1 MSVLVIFS
9 CSKEL
14 FIFREILGFLLFLLV
29 LISSFNPWC
38 SNGCREIFPFS
49 VETCFC
55 DILSQYVVDLD
66 KFYTC

>member
-29 LISSFNPWC
+29 LISSFNPRC

-49 VETCFC
+49 VETCFV
-55 DILSQYVVDLD
+55 SQYVVDLD